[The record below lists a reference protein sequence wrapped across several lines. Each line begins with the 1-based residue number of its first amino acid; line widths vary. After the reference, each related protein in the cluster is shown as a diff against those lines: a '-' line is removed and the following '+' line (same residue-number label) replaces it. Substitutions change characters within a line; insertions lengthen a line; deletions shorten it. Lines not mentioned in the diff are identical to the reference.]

1 MKSCLTTNQGSG
13 DQKGKERMP
22 AFTLP
27 AWLYKQQPAAE
38 VGKAGGYEIQTE
50 YGKICRV
57 LLTFACL
64 LTILLCT
71 NITQK
76 HA

>member
-1 MKSCLTTNQGSG
+1 MKSWLTANQGSG

-27 AWLYKQQPAAE
+27 AWLYKQQPA
-38 VGKAGGYEIQTE
+38 GKAGGYEIQTE
-50 YGKICRV
+50 YGKIYRV
-57 LLTFACL
+57 FLTFACL
-64 LTILLCT
+64 LTILFAL
-71 NITQK
+71 TQK